1 MEHFQPQRRT
11 VPLSP
16 PPRVAS
22 ELHQVLGE
30 LEVALYQANRP
41 PGPAAYEMTERDEQV
56 DDDDRSD
63 GGAR

>member
-1 MEHFQPQRRT
+1 ML
-11 VPLSP
+11 PLSCPDP
-16 PPRVAS
+16 PT
-22 ELHQVLGE
+22 HQVLGE